1 MDNIKYMYLS
11 KLFIVVLV
19 IFQVSGCATQA
30 NQDPLENFNRAIYK
44 FNDVADGAIVKPI
57 SKGYKNITPT
67 FIVKGVNN
75 FFNNI
80 RDVVTVINELL
91 QGKIEYAAN
100 DTGRILVNST
110 IGLLGFID
118 VHSMNGGERRKE
130 DFGQTLGYWGV
141 GQGAYLVLPFIGPST
156 TRDAVGF
163 VTDTL
168 AFDPISYI
176 NNVRGRNQVR
186 ILQFIDART
195 ELLNASAIM
204 DEASLDP
211 YAFQRDA
218 YLQYREALVK
228 DSPSG
233 EIDYTDTANSDYN
246 FEEYTEESTIKSTTE
261 NCTNK
266 LTTENCKPQKVSQVK

>member
-1 MDNIKYMYLS
+1 MRIF

-57 SKGYKNITPT
+57 SKGYKNIAPT
-67 FIVKGVNN
+67 FVIKGVNN

-110 IGLLGFID
+110 IGLLGFVD

-141 GQGAYLVLPFIGPST
+141 DQGAYLVLPFIGPST

-266 LTTENCKPQKVSQVK
+266 LTTENCKAQKVSQVR

>member
-1 MDNIKYMYLS
+1 MRIS
-11 KLFIVVLV
+11 KLFIVFLL
-19 IFQVSGCATQA
+19 IFQVSGCATHG
-30 NQDPLENFNRAIYK
+30 NQDPLEGFNRAIYK
-44 FNDVADGAIVKPI
+44 FNDVADGAIIKPV
-57 SKGYKNITPT
+57 SKGYKNIAPT
-67 FIVKGVNN
+67 FVVKGINN

-91 QGKIEYAAN
+91 QGKIKYAAN
-100 DTGRILVNST
+100 DTGRVIVNST

-118 VHSMNGGERRKE
+118 VHSINGGERRKE
-130 DFGQTLGYWGV
+130 DFGQTLGHWGV

-176 NNVRGRNQVR
+176 NNVRGRNQLR
-186 ILQFIDART
+186 IIQFIDART
-195 ELLNASAIM
+195 ELLNASSIM

-218 YLQYREALVK
+218 YLQYREALVQDK
-228 DSPSG
+228 PSG
-233 EIDYTDTANSDYN
+233 DIDYSDSADADYN
-246 FEEYTEESTIKSTTE
+246 YEAYTEEFNETISTE
-261 NCTNK
+261 NSKT
-266 LTTENCKPQKVSQVK
+266 QKISQAE

>member
-1 MDNIKYMYLS
+1 MDNLKYMRIS
-11 KLFIVVLV
+11 KLFIVILL

-30 NQDPLENFNRAIYK
+30 DKDPLENFNRAIYK
-44 FNDVADGAIVKPI
+44 FNDVADGAIIKPV
-57 SKGYKNITPT
+57 SKGYKNIAPK
-67 FIVKGVNN
+67 FVVKGVNN

-91 QGKIEYAAN
+91 QGKIEYATN
-100 DTGRILVNST
+100 STGRILVNST

-118 VHSMNGGERRKE
+118 VHSISGGERRKE
-130 DFGQTLGYWGV
+130 DFGQTLGYWGI
-141 GQGAYLVLPFIGPST
+141 GPGAYLVLPFAGPST

-195 ELLNASAIM
+195 ELLNASSIM
-204 DEASLDP
+204 DEASLDS

-218 YLQYREALVK
+218 YLQYRDALVSDK
-228 DSPSG
+228 PSG
-233 EIDYTDTANSDYN
+233 EIDYTDTAGSDYN
-246 FEEYTEESTIKSTTE
+246 FEEYTEEFTNKGTTE

-266 LTTENCKPQKVSQVK
+266 ITTEKCKAQKISQAE

>member
-11 KLFIVVLV
+11 KLFLIVLV

>member
-1 MDNIKYMYLS
+1 MDNLKHMRIS
-11 KLFIVVLV
+11 KLFIVILL
-19 IFQVSGCATQA
+19 IFQVLGCATQA
-30 NQDPLENFNRAIYK
+30 DKDPLENFNRAIYK
-44 FNDVADGAIVKPI
+44 FNDVADGAIIKPV
-57 SKGYKNITPT
+57 SKGYKNIAPK
-67 FIVKGVNN
+67 FVVKGVNN

-91 QGKIEYAAN
+91 QGKIEYATN
-100 DTGRILVNST
+100 STGRILVNST
-110 IGLLGFID
+110 IGVLGFID
-118 VHSMNGGERRKE
+118 VHSISGGERRKE

-141 GQGAYLVLPFIGPST
+141 GPGAYLVLPFVGPST
-156 TRDAVGF
+156 TRDAAGF

-168 AFDPISYI
+168 VFDPISYI

-195 ELLNASAIM
+195 ELLNASSIM

-218 YLQYREALVK
+218 YLQYRNALVS
-228 DSPSG
+228 DTPSG
-233 EIDYTDTANSDYN
+233 EIDYTDTAGSDYN
-246 FEEYTEESTIKSTTE
+246 FEEYTEEFTNKGITE

-266 LTTENCKPQKVSQVK
+266 ITTENCKAQKISQAE

>member
-1 MDNIKYMYLS
+1 MRIS
-11 KLFIVVLV
+11 KLFIVFLL
-19 IFQVSGCATQA
+19 IFQVSGCATHA
-30 NQDPLENFNRAIYK
+30 NQDPLEGFNRAIYK
-44 FNDVADGAIVKPI
+44 FNDVADGAIIKPV
-57 SKGYKNITPT
+57 SKGYKNIAPT
-67 FIVKGVNN
+67 FVVKGINN

-91 QGKIEYAAN
+91 QGKIKYAAN
-100 DTGRILVNST
+100 DTGRVIVNST

-118 VHSMNGGERRKE
+118 VHSINGGERRKE

-176 NNVRGRNQVR
+176 NNVRGRNQLR
-186 ILQFIDART
+186 IIQFIDART
-195 ELLNASAIM
+195 ELLNASSIM

-218 YLQYREALVK
+218 YLQYREALVQDK
-228 DSPSG
+228 PSG
-233 EIDYTDTANSDYN
+233 DIDYSDSADADYN
-246 FEEYTEESTIKSTTE
+246 YEAYTEEFNETISTE
-261 NCTNK
+261 NSKT
-266 LTTENCKPQKVSQVK
+266 QKISQAE

>member
-1 MDNIKYMYLS
+1 MRIS
-11 KLFIVVLV
+11 KLFIVFLL
-19 IFQVSGCATQA
+19 IFQVSGCATHA
-30 NQDPLENFNRAIYK
+30 NQDPLEGFNRAIYK
-44 FNDVADGAIVKPI
+44 FNDVADGAIIKPV
-57 SKGYKNITPT
+57 SKGYKNIAPT
-67 FIVKGVNN
+67 FVVKGINN

-100 DTGRILVNST
+100 DTGRVIVNST

-118 VHSMNGGERRKE
+118 VHSINGGERRKE

-176 NNVRGRNQVR
+176 NNVRGRNQLR
-186 ILQFIDART
+186 IIQFIDART
-195 ELLNASAIM
+195 ELLNASSIM

-218 YLQYREALVK
+218 YLQYREALVQDK
-228 DSPSG
+228 PSG
-233 EIDYTDTANSDYN
+233 DIDYSDSADADYN
-246 FEEYTEESTIKSTTE
+246 YEAYTEEFNETISTE
-261 NCTNK
+261 NSKT
-266 LTTENCKPQKVSQVK
+266 QKISQAE

>member
-1 MDNIKYMYLS
+1 MRTS
-11 KLFIVVLV
+11 KLFIIILL
-19 IFQVSGCATQA
+19 IFQITGCATHQ
-30 NQDPLENFNRAIYK
+30 NKDPLENFNRAVYK
-44 FNDVADGAIVKPI
+44 FNDVADNAIIKPV
-57 SKGYKNITPT
+57 SKGYRNVAPKFVVRGI
-67 FIVKGVNN
+67 NN

-80 RDVVTVINELL
+80 RDVITIINELL
-91 QGKIEYAAN
+91 QGKVEYAAN
-100 DTGRILVNST
+100 DTGRVLVNST

-118 VHSMNGGERRKE
+118 VHSMSGGERRKE

-186 ILQFIDART
+186 IMQFIDART
-195 ELLNASAIM
+195 ELLNASSII

-218 YLQYREALVK
+218 YLQYREALVN
-228 DSPSG
+228 DNSSG
-233 EIDYTDTANSDYN
+233 TIDYSDTAGTSNDYDQYLEEFNDELATDNS
-246 FEEYTEESTIKSTTE
+246 ET
-261 NCTNK
+261 
-266 LTTENCKPQKVSQVK
+266 QKISKIE

>member
-1 MDNIKYMYLS
+1 MRIF

-19 IFQVSGCATQA
+19 IFQVSGCATHT
-30 NQDPLENFNRAIYK
+30 NQDPLESFNRAIYK
-44 FNDVADGAIVKPI
+44 FNDVADGAVIKPI
-57 SKGYKNITPT
+57 SKGYKNIAPT

-110 IGLLGFID
+110 IGLLGFVD

-141 GQGAYLVLPFIGPST
+141 GQGAYLVLPFIGPSS

-228 DSPSG
+228 DKPSG
-233 EIDYTDTANSDYN
+233 EIDYTDTSDSNYNYN
-246 FEEYTEESTIKSTTE
+246 FEEYTEESTDKSTTE
-261 NCTNK
+261 NCTDK
-266 LTTENCKPQKVSQVK
+266 LTTENCKAQKISQVK

>member
-1 MDNIKYMYLS
+1 MNMRIF

-19 IFQVSGCATQA
+19 IFQVSGCATHT
-30 NQDPLENFNRAIYK
+30 NQDPLESFNRAIYK
-44 FNDVADGAIVKPI
+44 FNDVADGAVIKPI
-57 SKGYKNITPT
+57 SKGYKNIAPT

-110 IGLLGFID
+110 IGLLGFVD

-141 GQGAYLVLPFIGPST
+141 GQGAYLVLPFVGPST

-186 ILQFIDART
+186 LLQFIDART
-195 ELLNASAIM
+195 ELLNASEIM

-228 DSPSG
+228 DKPSG
-233 EIDYTDTANSDYN
+233 DIDYTDTANSDYN
-246 FEEYTEESTIKSTTE
+246 FEEYTEGSTNKSTTE

-266 LTTENCKPQKVSQVK
+266 LTTENCKAQKVSQVK

>member
-1 MDNIKYMYLS
+1 MDNLKHMRIS
-11 KLFIVVLV
+11 KLFIVILL

-30 NQDPLENFNRAIYK
+30 NKDPLESFNRAIYK
-44 FNDVADGAIVKPI
+44 FNDVADGVIIKPV
-57 SKGYKNITPT
+57 SKGYKNIAPK
-67 FIVKGVNN
+67 FVVKGVNN

-91 QGKIEYAAN
+91 QGKIEYATN
-100 DTGRILVNST
+100 STGRVLVNST
-110 IGLLGFID
+110 IGVLGFID
-118 VHSMNGGERRKE
+118 VHSISGGERRKE

-141 GQGAYLVLPFIGPST
+141 SQGAYLVLPFVGPST

-168 AFDPISYI
+168 VFDPISYI

-195 ELLNASAIM
+195 ELLNASSIL

-218 YLQYREALVK
+218 YLQYRDALVS
-228 DSPSG
+228 DNPSG
-233 EIDYTDTANSDYN
+233 EIDYTDTASSDYN
-246 FEEYTEESTIKSTTE
+246 FEEYTEEFTNKGTTE

-266 LTTENCKPQKVSQVK
+266 ITTEKCKAQKISQAE

>member
-1 MDNIKYMYLS
+1 MDNLKYMRIS
-11 KLFIVVLV
+11 KLFIVILL

-30 NQDPLENFNRAIYK
+30 DKDPLESFNRAIYK
-44 FNDVADGAIVKPI
+44 FNDVADGAIIKPV
-57 SKGYKNITPT
+57 SKGYKNIAPK
-67 FIVKGVNN
+67 FVVKGVNN

-91 QGKIEYAAN
+91 QGKIEYATN
-100 DTGRILVNST
+100 STGRILVNST

-118 VHSMNGGERRKE
+118 VHSISGGERRKE

-141 GQGAYLVLPFIGPST
+141 SPGAYLVLPFVGPST

-168 AFDPISYI
+168 VFDPISYI

-195 ELLNASAIM
+195 ELLNASSII

-218 YLQYREALVK
+218 YLQYRAALVS
-228 DSPSG
+228 DNPSG
-233 EIDYTDTANSDYN
+233 EIDYTDTAGSDYN
-246 FEEYTEESTIKSTTE
+246 FEDYTEEFTNKGTTE

-266 LTTENCKPQKVSQVK
+266 ITTEKCKAQKISQAE

>member
-1 MDNIKYMYLS
+1 MDNLKHMRIS
-11 KLFIVVLV
+11 KLFIVILL
-19 IFQVSGCATQA
+19 IFQISGCATQA
-30 NQDPLENFNRAIYK
+30 DKDPLENFNRAIYK
-44 FNDVADGAIVKPI
+44 FNDVADGAIIKPV
-57 SKGYKNITPT
+57 SKGYKNIAPK
-67 FIVKGVNN
+67 FVVKGVNN

-91 QGKIEYAAN
+91 QGKIEYATN
-100 DTGRILVNST
+100 STGRILVNST

-118 VHSMNGGERRKE
+118 VHSISGGERRKE

-141 GQGAYLVLPFIGPST
+141 GPGAYLVLPFAGPST

-195 ELLNASAIM
+195 ELLNASSIM

-218 YLQYREALVK
+218 YLQYRNALVS
-228 DSPSG
+228 DTPSG
-233 EIDYTDTANSDYN
+233 EIDYTDTAGSDYN
-246 FEEYTEESTIKSTTE
+246 FEEYTEEFTNKGTTE

-266 LTTENCKPQKVSQVK
+266 ITTEKCKAQKISQAE

>member
-1 MDNIKYMYLS
+1 MRIF

-19 IFQVSGCATQA
+19 IFQVSGCATHA
-30 NQDPLENFNRAIYK
+30 NQDPLESFNRAIYK
-44 FNDVADGAIVKPI
+44 FNDVADGAVIKPI
-57 SKGYKNITPT
+57 SKGYKNIAPT
-67 FIVKGVNN
+67 FIVKGINN

-110 IGLLGFID
+110 IGLLGFVD

-130 DFGQTLGYWGV
+130 DFGQTLGYWGI

-168 AFDPISYI
+168 AFDPISYV
-176 NNVRGRNQVR
+176 NNVRTRNQVR

-228 DSPSG
+228 DKPSG
-233 EIDYTDTANSDYN
+233 DIDYTDTANSDYN
-246 FEEYTEESTIKSTTE
+246 FEEYTEESTNKSTTE

-266 LTTENCKPQKVSQVK
+266 LTTENCKAQKVSQVK

>member
-1 MDNIKYMYLS
+1 MHLS
-11 KLFIVVLV
+11 KFFIVILL
-19 IFQVSGCATQA
+19 IFQISGCATHA
-30 NQDPLENFNRAIYK
+30 NQDPLESFNRAVYK
-44 FNDVADGAIVKPI
+44 FNDVADDVIMKPV
-57 SKGYKNITPT
+57 SKGYKNIAPT
-67 FIVKGVNN
+67 FVVKGINN

-80 RDVVTVINELL
+80 RDVVTVVNELL
-91 QGKIEYAAN
+91 QGKIEFAAN
-100 DTGRILVNST
+100 DTGRIILNST

-118 VHSMNGGERRKE
+118 VHSLSGGERRKE

-141 GQGAYLVLPFIGPST
+141 SQGAYLVLPFIGPST

-195 ELLNASAIM
+195 ELLNVSSIM
-204 DEASLDP
+204 DEASIDP

-218 YLQYREALVK
+218 YLQYRNALVN
-228 DSPSG
+228 DNPLG
-233 EIDYTDTANSDYN
+233 DIDYSDTADADYN
-246 FEEYTEESTIKSTTE
+246 YEEYVDVEEFSDKATTE
-261 NCTNK
+261 NCTDK
-266 LTTENCKPQKVSQVK
+266 ITAENCKAQIISQAK

>member
-1 MDNIKYMYLS
+1 MDNLIYMRIS
-11 KLFIVVLV
+11 KLFIILLI
-19 IFQVSGCATQA
+19 IFQVSGCATHA
-30 NQDPLENFNRAIYK
+30 NKDPLENFNRAIYK
-44 FNDVADGAIVKPI
+44 FNDVADGAIMKPI
-57 SKGYKNITPT
+57 SKGYKNITPK
-67 FIVKGVNN
+67 FVVKGINN

-91 QGKIEYAAN
+91 QGKIQYAVD
-100 DTGRILVNST
+100 DTGRVILNST

-118 VHSMNGGERRKE
+118 VHTISGGERRKE

-141 GQGAYLVLPFIGPST
+141 DQGAYLVLPFIGPST

-163 VTDTL
+163 LADTL

-186 ILQFIDART
+186 ILQFVDART

-218 YLQYREALVK
+218 YFQYRDALLN
-228 DSPSG
+228 DRSSG
-233 EIDYTDTANSDYN
+233 EIDYTDSADTDYN
-246 FEEYTEESTIKSTTE
+246 YEAYIEESTDKVITE
-261 NCTNK
+261 NS
-266 LTTENCKPQKVSQVK
+266 EAQKISQAE

>member
-1 MDNIKYMYLS
+1 MDNLKHMRIS
-11 KLFIVVLV
+11 KLFIVILL

-30 NQDPLENFNRAIYK
+30 DKDPLENFNRAIYK
-44 FNDVADGAIVKPI
+44 FNDVADGAIIKPV
-57 SKGYKNITPT
+57 SKGYKNIAPK
-67 FIVKGVNN
+67 FVVKGVNN

-91 QGKIEYAAN
+91 QGKIEYATN
-100 DTGRILVNST
+100 STGRILVNST

-118 VHSMNGGERRKE
+118 VHSISGGERRKE

-141 GQGAYLVLPFIGPST
+141 GQGAYLVLPFVGPST

-168 AFDPISYI
+168 VFDPISYI

-195 ELLNASAIM
+195 ELLNASSIM

-218 YLQYREALVK
+218 YLQYRNALVS
-228 DSPSG
+228 DTPSG
-233 EIDYTDTANSDYN
+233 EIDYTDTAGSDYN
-246 FEEYTEESTIKSTTE
+246 FEEYTEEFTNKGTTE

-266 LTTENCKPQKVSQVK
+266 ITTEKCKAQKISQAE

>member
-1 MDNIKYMYLS
+1 MDNLKYMRIS
-11 KLFIVVLV
+11 KLFIIILL

-30 NQDPLENFNRAIYK
+30 DKDPLENFNRAIYK
-44 FNDVADGAIVKPI
+44 FNDVADGAIIKPV
-57 SKGYKNITPT
+57 SKGYKNIAPK
-67 FIVKGVNN
+67 FVVKGVNN

-91 QGKIEYAAN
+91 QGKIEYATN
-100 DTGRILVNST
+100 STGRILVNST

-118 VHSMNGGERRKE
+118 VHSISGGERRKE

-141 GQGAYLVLPFIGPST
+141 GPGAYLVLPFAGPST

-168 AFDPISYI
+168 VFDPISYI

-195 ELLNASAIM
+195 ELLNASSIM

-218 YLQYREALVK
+218 YLQYRNALVS
-228 DSPSG
+228 DTPSG
-233 EIDYTDTANSDYN
+233 EIDYTDTAGSDYN
-246 FEEYTEESTIKSTTE
+246 FEDYTEEFTNKGTTE

-266 LTTENCKPQKVSQVK
+266 ITTENCKAQKISQAE

>member
-1 MDNIKYMYLS
+1 MDNLIYMRIS
-11 KLFIVVLV
+11 KLFIILLI
-19 IFQVSGCATQA
+19 IFQVSGCATHA
-30 NQDPLENFNRAIYK
+30 NKDPLENFNRAIYK
-44 FNDVADGAIVKPI
+44 FNDVADGAIMKPI
-57 SKGYKNITPT
+57 SKGYKNITPK
-67 FIVKGVNN
+67 FVVKGINN

-91 QGKIEYAAN
+91 QGKIQYAVD
-100 DTGRILVNST
+100 DTGRVILNST

-118 VHSMNGGERRKE
+118 VHTISGGERRKE

-141 GQGAYLVLPFIGPST
+141 DQGAYLVLPFIGPST

-163 VTDTL
+163 LADTL

-186 ILQFIDART
+186 ILQFVDART

-218 YLQYREALVK
+218 YLQYRDALLN
-228 DSPSG
+228 DRSSG
-233 EIDYTDTANSDYN
+233 EIDYTDSADTDYN
-246 FEEYTEESTIKSTTE
+246 YEAYIEESTDKVITE
-261 NCTNK
+261 NS
-266 LTTENCKPQKVSQVK
+266 EAQKISQAE

>member
-1 MDNIKYMYLS
+1 MDNLKYMRIS
-11 KLFIVVLV
+11 KLFIVILL

-30 NQDPLENFNRAIYK
+30 DKDPLENFNRAIYK
-44 FNDVADGAIVKPI
+44 FNDVADGAIIKPV
-57 SKGYKNITPT
+57 SKGYKNIAPK
-67 FIVKGVNN
+67 FVVKGVNN

-91 QGKIEYAAN
+91 QGKIEYATN
-100 DTGRILVNST
+100 STGRILVNST
-110 IGLLGFID
+110 IGVLGFID
-118 VHSMNGGERRKE
+118 VHSISGGERRKE

-141 GQGAYLVLPFIGPST
+141 GQGAYLVLPFVGPST

-168 AFDPISYI
+168 VFDPISYI

-195 ELLNASAIM
+195 ELLNASSIL

-218 YLQYREALVK
+218 YLQYRDALVS
-228 DSPSG
+228 DNPSG
-233 EIDYTDTANSDYN
+233 GIDYTDTAGSDYN
-246 FEEYTEESTIKSTTE
+246 FEEYTEEFTNKGITE

-266 LTTENCKPQKVSQVK
+266 ITTENCKAQKISQAE

>member
-1 MDNIKYMYLS
+1 MDNLKHMRIS
-11 KLFIVVLV
+11 KLFIVILL

-30 NQDPLENFNRAIYK
+30 DKDPLENFNRAIYK
-44 FNDVADGAIVKPI
+44 FNDVADGAIIKPV
-57 SKGYKNITPT
+57 SKGYKNIAPK
-67 FIVKGVNN
+67 FVVKGVNN

-91 QGKIEYAAN
+91 QGKIEYATN
-100 DTGRILVNST
+100 STGRILVNST
-110 IGLLGFID
+110 IGVLGFID
-118 VHSMNGGERRKE
+118 VHSISGGERRKE

-141 GQGAYLVLPFIGPST
+141 GPGAYLVLPFAGPST

-195 ELLNASAIM
+195 ELLNASSIM

-218 YLQYREALVK
+218 YLQYRNALVN
-228 DSPSG
+228 DTPSG
-233 EIDYTDTANSDYN
+233 EIDYTDTAGSDYN
-246 FEEYTEESTIKSTTE
+246 FEEYTEEFTNKGITE

-266 LTTENCKPQKVSQVK
+266 ITTENCKAQKISQAE

>member
-1 MDNIKYMYLS
+1 MDNLKHMRIS
-11 KLFIVVLV
+11 KLFIVILL

-30 NQDPLENFNRAIYK
+30 NKDPLESFNRAIYK
-44 FNDVADGAIVKPI
+44 FNDVADGVIIKPV
-57 SKGYKNITPT
+57 SKGYKNIAPK
-67 FIVKGVNN
+67 FVVKGVNN

-80 RDVVTVINELL
+80 RDVVTIINELL
-91 QGKIEYAAN
+91 QGKIEYATN
-100 DTGRILVNST
+100 STGRILVNST
-110 IGLLGFID
+110 IGVLGFID
-118 VHSMNGGERRKE
+118 VHSISGGERRKE

-141 GQGAYLVLPFIGPST
+141 SQGAYLVLPFVGPST

-168 AFDPISYI
+168 VFDPISYI

-186 ILQFIDART
+186 IVQFIDART
-195 ELLNASAIM
+195 ELLNASSIL

-218 YLQYREALVK
+218 YLQYRDALVS
-228 DSPSG
+228 DNPSG
-233 EIDYTDTANSDYN
+233 EIDYTDTASSDYN
-246 FEEYTEESTIKSTTE
+246 FEEYTEEFTNKGTTE

-266 LTTENCKPQKVSQVK
+266 ITTEKCKAQKISQAE

>member
-1 MDNIKYMYLS
+1 MDNLKYMRIS
-11 KLFIVVLV
+11 KLFIVILL

-30 NQDPLENFNRAIYK
+30 DKDPLENFNRAIYK
-44 FNDVADGAIVKPI
+44 FNDVADGAIIKPV
-57 SKGYKNITPT
+57 SKGYKNIAPK
-67 FIVKGVNN
+67 FVVKGVNN

-91 QGKIEYAAN
+91 QGKIEYATN
-100 DTGRILVNST
+100 STGRILVNST

-118 VHSMNGGERRKE
+118 VHSISGGERRKE

-141 GQGAYLVLPFIGPST
+141 GPGAYLVLPFVGPST

-168 AFDPISYI
+168 VFDPISYI

-195 ELLNASAIM
+195 ELLNASSIM

-218 YLQYREALVK
+218 YLQYRNALVS
-228 DSPSG
+228 DTPSG
-233 EIDYTDTANSDYN
+233 EIDYTDTAGSDYN
-246 FEEYTEESTIKSTTE
+246 FEDYTEEFTNKGTTE

-266 LTTENCKPQKVSQVK
+266 ITTENCKAQKISQAE

>member
-1 MDNIKYMYLS
+1 MDNLKHMRIS
-11 KLFIVVLV
+11 KLFIVILL

-30 NQDPLENFNRAIYK
+30 NKDPLESFNRAIYK
-44 FNDVADGAIVKPI
+44 FNDVADGVIIKPV
-57 SKGYKNITPT
+57 SKGYKNIAPK
-67 FIVKGVNN
+67 FVVKGVNN

-80 RDVVTVINELL
+80 RDVVTIINELL
-91 QGKIEYAAN
+91 QGKIEYATN
-100 DTGRILVNST
+100 STGRILVNST
-110 IGLLGFID
+110 IGVLGFID
-118 VHSMNGGERRKE
+118 VHSISGGERRKE

-141 GQGAYLVLPFIGPST
+141 SQGAYLVLPFVGPST

-168 AFDPISYI
+168 VFDPISYI

-186 ILQFIDART
+186 IVQFIDART
-195 ELLNASAIM
+195 ELLNASSIL

-218 YLQYREALVK
+218 YLQYRNALVS
-228 DSPSG
+228 DNPSG
-233 EIDYTDTANSDYN
+233 EIDYTDTAGSDYN
-246 FEEYTEESTIKSTTE
+246 FEGYAEEFTNKGTTE

-266 LTTENCKPQKVSQVK
+266 ITTEKCKAQKISQAE

>member
-1 MDNIKYMYLS
+1 MHIS
-11 KLFIVVLV
+11 KLFIILLL

-30 NQDPLENFNRAIYK
+30 NKDPLESFNRAVYK
-44 FNDVADGAIVKPI
+44 FNDVADDAFLKPV
-57 SKGYKNITPT
+57 STGYKNIAPT
-67 FIVKGVNN
+67 FVVKGINN

-100 DTGRILVNST
+100 DTGRVLVNST
-110 IGLLGFID
+110 VGLLGFID
-118 VHSMNGGERRKE
+118 VHSINGGERRKE

-156 TRDAVGF
+156 TRDAVGLA
-163 VTDTL
+163 TDTL

-195 ELLNASAIM
+195 ELLNATSIM

-218 YLQYREALVK
+218 YLQYRQALVN
-228 DSPSG
+228 DEPSG
-233 EIDYTDTANSDYN
+233 DIDYSDSADSDYN
-246 FEEYTEESTIKSTTE
+246 FEAYTEESTIE

-266 LTTENCKPQKVSQVK
+266 LTTEKCKTQKISQAE

>member
-1 MDNIKYMYLS
+1 MDNLKHMRIS
-11 KLFIVVLV
+11 KLFIVILL
-19 IFQVSGCATQA
+19 IFQVLGCATQA
-30 NQDPLENFNRAIYK
+30 DKDPLENFNRAIYK
-44 FNDVADGAIVKPI
+44 FNDVADGAIIKPV
-57 SKGYKNITPT
+57 SKGYKNIAPK
-67 FIVKGVNN
+67 FVVKGVNN

-91 QGKIEYAAN
+91 QGKIEYATN
-100 DTGRILVNST
+100 STGRILVNST

-118 VHSMNGGERRKE
+118 VHSISGGERRKE

-141 GQGAYLVLPFIGPST
+141 GPGAYLVLPFVGPST
-156 TRDAVGF
+156 TRDAAGF

-168 AFDPISYI
+168 VFDPISYI

-195 ELLNASAIM
+195 ELLNASSIM

-218 YLQYREALVK
+218 YLQYRNALVS
-228 DSPSG
+228 DTPSG
-233 EIDYTDTANSDYN
+233 EIDYTDTAGSDYN
-246 FEEYTEESTIKSTTE
+246 FEEYTEEFTNKGTTE

-266 LTTENCKPQKVSQVK
+266 ITTENCKAQKISQAE

>member
-1 MDNIKYMYLS
+1 MDNLKYMRIS
-11 KLFIVVLV
+11 KLFIVILL

-30 NQDPLENFNRAIYK
+30 DKDPLENFNRAIYK
-44 FNDVADGAIVKPI
+44 FNDVADGAIIKPV
-57 SKGYKNITPT
+57 SKGYKNIAPK
-67 FIVKGVNN
+67 FVVKGVNN

-91 QGKIEYAAN
+91 QGKIEYATN
-100 DTGRILVNST
+100 STGRILVNST
-110 IGLLGFID
+110 IGVLGFID
-118 VHSMNGGERRKE
+118 VHSISGGERRKE

-141 GQGAYLVLPFIGPST
+141 GPGAYLVLPFAGPST

-195 ELLNASAIM
+195 ELLNASSIM

-218 YLQYREALVK
+218 YLQYRNALVS
-228 DSPSG
+228 DTPSG
-233 EIDYTDTANSDYN
+233 EIDYTDTAGSDYN
-246 FEEYTEESTIKSTTE
+246 FEEYTEEFTNKGITE

-266 LTTENCKPQKVSQVK
+266 ITTENCKAQKISQAE

>member
-1 MDNIKYMYLS
+1 MDNLKYMRIS
-11 KLFIVVLV
+11 KLFIIILL

-30 NQDPLENFNRAIYK
+30 NKDPLESFNRAVYK
-44 FNDVADGAIVKPI
+44 FNDVADGAIIKPV
-57 SKGYKNITPT
+57 SKGYKNIAPK
-67 FIVKGVNN
+67 FVVKGVNN

-91 QGKIEYAAN
+91 QGKIEYATN
-100 DTGRILVNST
+100 STGRILVNST

-118 VHSMNGGERRKE
+118 VHSISGGERRKE

-141 GQGAYLVLPFIGPST
+141 GPGAYLVLPFVGPST
-156 TRDAVGF
+156 TRDAAGF

-168 AFDPISYI
+168 VFDPISYI

-195 ELLNASAIM
+195 ELLNASSIM

-218 YLQYREALVK
+218 YLQYRDALVN
-228 DSPSG
+228 DNSSDG
-233 EIDYTDTANSDYN
+233 IDYTDTAGSDYN
-246 FEEYTEESTIKSTTE
+246 FEEYTEEFTNKGITE

-266 LTTENCKPQKVSQVK
+266 ITTENCKAQKISQAE

>member
-1 MDNIKYMYLS
+1 MDNLKHMRIS
-11 KLFIVVLV
+11 KLFIVILL

-30 NQDPLENFNRAIYK
+30 NKDPLESFNRAIYK
-44 FNDVADGAIVKPI
+44 FNDVADGVIIKPV
-57 SKGYKNITPT
+57 SKGYKNIAPK
-67 FIVKGVNN
+67 FVVKGVNN

-91 QGKIEYAAN
+91 QGKIEYATN
-100 DTGRILVNST
+100 STGRILVNST
-110 IGLLGFID
+110 IEVLGFID
-118 VHSMNGGERRKE
+118 VHSISGGERRKE

-141 GQGAYLVLPFIGPST
+141 SQGAYLVLPFVGPST

-168 AFDPISYI
+168 VFDPISYI

-195 ELLNASAIM
+195 ELLNASSIL

-218 YLQYREALVK
+218 YLQYRNALVS
-228 DSPSG
+228 DNPSG
-233 EIDYTDTANSDYN
+233 EIDYTDTAGSDYN
-246 FEEYTEESTIKSTTE
+246 FEGYAEEFTNKGTTE

-266 LTTENCKPQKVSQVK
+266 ITTEKCKAQKISRAE